1 MNSSISLPV
10 WLFLLLVLLSLWAL
24 FDGLFVPGVRWFVR
38 QRTNRI
44 IDRVNTRLRI
54 RIPPFEL
61 TRREVLI
68 ERVIYHP
75 RVMETAEEYA
85 RAQGMPRDVVVARV
99 RRYAQEIVPAFN
111 AYLYFRVG
119 YAIARKIARM
129 LYRVRLGYSDE
140 AGLARMAPGATVV
153 FVMNHRSNMDYILV
167 GYLAAKRAALSY
179 AVGEW
184 ARIWPLRSLIR
195 SMGAYFVRRKSGD
208 ELYRRVLEVYVH
220 MATVGGVTQAVYPE
234 GGLTRDGLLR
244 EPKLGLLDYM
254 LRSFDPQGVKD
265 VVFIP
270 VGINYDRTLEDR
282 TLLAELDPGAPR
294 PSRVTAV
301 ARTVRFILH
310 NLALMARNRWH
321 RFGYACVNFGAPIS
335 AREFMLQRGL
345 DFRRMTRDERAPHME
360 ALGRTL
366 MRAVGAVI
374 PVLPVPVLATVLLRN
389 AGCPLTSMELKS
401 QVQSLFSELEAS
413 GAHVYIPRRDREYAV
428 EVGLRMLR
436 LRHLVDENEGFLQAR
451 PTELPLLRYYANSI
465 AHLLAGS
472 ASSSRPIQVVLASP
486 K

>member
-1 MNSSISLPV
+1 MQPSL
-10 WLFLLLVLLSLWAL
+10 
-24 FDGLFVPGVRWFVR
+24 D
-38 QRTNRI
+38 
-44 IDRVNTRLRI
+44 
-54 RIPPFEL
+54 
-61 TRREVLI
+61 
-68 ERVIYHP
+68 
-75 RVMETAEEYA
+75 
-85 RAQGMPRDVVVARV
+85 AQGVQHATFSQV
-99 RRYAQEIVPAFN
+99 R
-111 AYLYFRVG
+111 
-119 YAIARKIARM
+119 
-129 LYRVRLGYSDE
+129 
-140 AGLARMAPGATVV
+140 T
-153 FVMNHRSNMDYILV
+153 
-167 GYLAAKRAALSY
+167 
-179 AVGEW
+179 
-184 ARIWPLRSLIR
+184 
-195 SMGAYFVRRKSGD
+195 
-208 ELYRRVLEVYVH
+208 
-220 MATVGGVTQAVYPE
+220 
-234 GGLTRDGLLR
+234 
-244 EPKLGLLDYM
+244 
-254 LRSFDPQGVKD
+254 
-265 VVFIP
+265 
-270 VGINYDRTLEDR
+270 NYDRSLEYPP
-282 TLLAELDPGAPR
+282 LLDKLDPGAPR

-321 RFGYACVNFGAPIS
+321 SFGYACVNFGAPIS